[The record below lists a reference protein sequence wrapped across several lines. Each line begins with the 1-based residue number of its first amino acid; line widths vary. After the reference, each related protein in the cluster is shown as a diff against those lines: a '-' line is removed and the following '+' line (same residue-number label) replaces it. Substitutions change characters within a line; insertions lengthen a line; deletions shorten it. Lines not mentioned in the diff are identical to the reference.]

1 MYQSYTSMMQA
12 NEKRYLPTR
21 IRNIPR
27 NLHLFGG
34 ALIQVLQST
43 RQCPLYRRSFPG
55 HICRGL
61 SCASELRE
69 YVIPKHAPLER
80 RPTRPGPAG
89 PAHVGHALSETRKP
103 EKLGEY
109 IVRVSGIEPEH
120 GRTAVLPAR
129 MKAGIRR
136 RYSTLQTLLAVLIV
150 HRSLLGITQN
160 LINPIETIERLKIDD
175 KSQSGNFGKNK

>member
-1 MYQSYTSMMQA
+1 MK
-12 NEKRYLPTR
+12 KRYSPTR

-43 RQCPLYRRSFPG
+43 RQCPLYRRRFPG

-61 SCASELRE
+61 SCASKLRE

-120 GRTAVLPAR
+120 GRAAVLPAR

-136 RYSTLQTLLAVLIV
+136 RYSSLQTLLAVLIV

-160 LINPIETIERLKIDD
+160 LINPMETIERLKIDD
-175 KSQSGNFGKNK
+175 KSQSGNIGKNK